1 MRYKY
6 IVNEYE
12 GKTFNIEAMSYKK
25 MLKKLDSKKS
35 YWVTYI
41 NKKGNAQTKV
51 IENGKER
58 KENYTE
64 NKRV

>member
-1 MRYKY
+1 MDK
-6 IVNEYE
+6 IL
-12 GKTFNIEAMSYKK
+12 IW
-25 MLKKLDSKKS
+25 
-35 YWVTYI
+35 WVTYI

-64 NKRV
+64 NKRF

>member
-1 MRYKY
+1 MRYTFT
-6 IVNEYE
+6 ITDED
-12 GKTFNIEAMSYKK
+12 GKASNIEAMSYKK

-41 NKKGNAQTKV
+41 NKKGNAQTKI

-64 NKRV
+64 HKRL

>member
-1 MRYKY
+1 
-6 IVNEYE
+6 
-12 GKTFNIEAMSYKK
+12 

-64 NKRV
+64 NKRF